1 MQDIDIIV
9 TYSDASGAVR
19 AMRVKSDNL
28 SKSWVWKNPS
38 DENDDGKESSKVFIY
53 IIICHIVTLLFCT
66 CSLYWHLY
74 FSPYLNL
81 LIVTKI
87 SS

>member
-9 TYSDASGAVR
+9 TYSDASGTVR

-38 DENDDGKESSKVFIY
+38 DENDDGKESSKVFLY
-53 IIICHIVTLLFCT
+53 IIICHVVTLLFVLAHCT
-66 CSLYWHLY
+66 GLYILV
-74 FSPYLNL
+74 
-81 LIVTKI
+81 LILI
-87 SS
+87 Y